1 MLAQFG
7 TRSIDM
13 FPILEEFLKNNLRE
27 PRFSLKKNMVKFFKY
42 KKILSPDD
50 SFSQLNLRMVNFLQ
64 SDTFFL

>member
-42 KKILSPDD
+42 KKIYYEVKLHI
-50 SFSQLNLRMVNFLQ
+50 NILRVTKNM
-64 SDTFFL
+64 